1 MTEFAHMFT
10 SPYQFPPIELT
21 LIFGPYEWDELLK
34 NLRLAEAASGK
45 NKHDCVTALIAVCID
60 NQIDTMGL
68 ILDVLG
74 PFGYDRRHVAI
85 HIKLWTGNT
94 PGQALWNVGTNGK
107 YYLIV
112 PAA

>member
-10 SPYQFPPIELT
+10 APYQFPPIELT
-21 LIFGPYEWDELLK
+21 LIFDPVEWDDMLK
-34 NLRLAEAASGK
+34 KLSAVERDCGDNK
-45 NKHDCVTALIAVCID
+45 NDCVTVLIAVCIE

-85 HIKLWTGNT
+85 HVKLWTGIT

-107 YYLIV
+107 YYLID